1 VIESTP
7 TQREHRRA
15 VLGRAVVKAP
25 LACLLSIV
33 LWPCPPPATAVTDC
47 SRTATNIDRLLCSS
61 DRLAVAEQI
70 MAAAFRDA
78 FYRAQDR
85 DALIKEQEQ
94 WRKNVRDACND
105 VPCLLEA
112 YQRRTSEL
120 ETY

>member
-1 VIESTP
+1 M
-7 TQREHRRA
+7 QLAHRRA
-15 VLGRAVVKAP
+15 ALRPVGMQPV
-25 LACLLSIV
+25 LACLLSIA
-33 LWPCPPPATAVTDC
+33 LWAWAPAPATAVTDC
-47 SRTATNIDRLLCSS
+47 SRPASNIDRLLCSS
-61 DRLAVAEQI
+61 DRLAAADQI
-70 MAAAFRDA
+70 MAMAFRDA

>member
-1 VIESTP
+1 MRLERGLRIL
-7 TQREHRRA
+7 RRA
-15 VLGRAVVKAP
+15 SVKAG
-25 LACLLSIV
+25 LVCFLSAV
-33 LWPCPPPATAVTDC
+33 LWPCVPATAVTDC
-47 SRTATNIDRLLCSS
+47 SRPQTNIDRLMCSS
-61 DRLAVAEQI
+61 DKLSIAEQI

-85 DALIKEQEQ
+85 DALIREQEQ

>member
-1 VIESTP
+1 MRP
-7 TQREHRRA
+7 A
-15 VLGRAVVKAP
+15 
-25 LACLLSIV
+25 LAFLLV
-33 LWPCPPPATAVTDC
+33 MALLPWARPAAAVTDC
-47 SRTATNIDRLLCSS
+47 SKATANIDRLLCSS
-61 DRLAVAEQI
+61 DRLAVADQM

-78 FYRAQDR
+78 FYRTRDR
-85 DALIKEQEQ
+85 DALIKEQDQ

>member
-1 VIESTP
+1 MKP
-7 TQREHRRA
+7 A
-15 VLGRAVVKAP
+15 FAYL
-25 LACLLSIV
+25 LAMA
-33 LWPCPPPATAVTDC
+33 LWPWAPHAAAVTDC
-47 SRTATNIDRLLCSS
+47 SKATTNIDRLLCSS
-61 DRLAVAEQI
+61 DKLAVADQM

-78 FYRAQDR
+78 FYRTRDR
-85 DALIKEQEQ
+85 DALIKEQEL